1 MTKQPIENSEFQKLI
16 GEWKTEGR
24 ILAKG
29 NEPEIHISGTD
40 SYEWILDGYYIL
52 HKADVLMGEIRGQ
65 TYELISLDEAG
76 TKAKFE
82 YYNNQGVSGKMVG
95 MLKNNKLSIEGQPAC
110 RHLAAVGQPG
120 GAMAGVYGN
129 QAEQNDLEIDGIEGT
144 RRRFCLRIIYRP

>member
-95 MLKNNKLSIEGQPAC
+95 MLKNNKLSIEGDGLRFDGRLNDDGSQ
-110 RHLAAVGQPG
+110 LAGTWQQLDSQEGQW
-120 GAMAGVYGN
+120 
-129 QAEQNDLEIDGIEGT
+129 LEFMEIRLSKMT
-144 RRRFCLRIIYRP
+144 